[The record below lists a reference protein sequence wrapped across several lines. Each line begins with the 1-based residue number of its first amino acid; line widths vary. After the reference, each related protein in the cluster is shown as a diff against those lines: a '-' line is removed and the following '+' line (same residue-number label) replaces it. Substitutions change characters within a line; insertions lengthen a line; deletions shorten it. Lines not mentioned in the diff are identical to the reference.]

1 MTARTRRL
9 GVAGVMVSLVASVLV
24 QAVPAQAAKT
34 ALSYSNRLVAVD
46 SKGVASIKV
55 GCKTKGRCTGSVGV
69 NGSKRIATRYSI
81 AGRSTKWITVKVS
94 ATDPKNPQIDNG
106 KTLGRRS
113 GNLLFNEFTP
123 KKHSILVPV
132 QLERRVKTQ
141 LIRGNVRGATNGSPT
156 KVTVTLLPASKA
168 GTTGQRAKTVTPN
181 SSSDDFSFGV
191 SLGRN
196 NAASRPY
203 ILRISGEVNGE
214 KRTWYWRG
222 FDGVARGGGRYAA
235 EANWIRARAS
245 STYDAY
251 VRYGAINGNVTNQT
265 SGNDV
270 AGAGVVVVAPP
281 VNFPSGTLSRR
292 ALDIQSCG
300 NVLGTGKTNSNGDY
314 TVGFLPQ
321 DKYTTDRRYA
331 VQVVDGNASTV
342 NRWNNK
348 WSSCYQ
354 ATSYLKSR
362 SRLAAL
368 PKSGDNPVTTINNQ
382 MRASSA
388 KVKLDVNYAK
398 YTRTVQDRFVTL
410 REAIPGKAIRDV
422 PITKSAYVST
432 HGNLTLSN
440 VPSGTYWV
448 EIARRTSCSAWYSSY
463 FPDNKLYLKGLERA
477 SERWKTVAGKYPE
490 YKKSYT
496 MGYKAKTPPKGKKG
510 WMYRDFC
517 RSNSAGTYTK
527 VSVVEGKTTTVKKS
541 VRRGGTISGHIT
553 RSGGRS
559 NKEIMVTAY
568 SKKGGKLV
576 QRSAITNGSGN
587 FTIFG
592 LASGTYSLAVNPDSW
607 RGIDRSFNGRHSKK
621 VRAGGNYSVGRLFL
635 K

>member
-1 MTARTRRL
+1 MA
-9 GVAGVMVSLVASVLV
+9 SLLV
-24 QAVPAQAAKT
+24 QAVPAQAAST

-46 SKGVASIKV
+46 SKGLASIKI

-69 NGSKRIATRYSI
+69 NGSKRIATKYSV
-81 AGRSTKWITVKVS
+81 AGRTTKWITVRVS
-94 ATDPKNPQIDNG
+94 ATDPKNPQISNG
-106 KTLGRRS
+106 NTLGRRS

-132 QLERRVKTQ
+132 TLERRVKSQ
-141 LIRGNVRGATNGSPT
+141 MIRGNVRGTAAGSPS
-156 KVTVTLLPASKA
+156 KVTLELLPASKS
-168 GTTGQRAKTVTPN
+168 GTTGQRARTLTPN
-181 SSSDDFSFGV
+181 SSSDDFAFSV

-196 NAASRPY
+196 NAPSRPY
-203 ILRISGEVNGE
+203 ILRVSGEVNGE

-222 FDGVARGGGRYAA
+222 FDGVARGGGRYAG

-251 VRYGAINGNVTNQT
+251 VRYGAIRGKVTNG
-265 SGNDV
+265 SGSV
-270 AGAGVVVVAPP
+270 SGAGVVVVAPP
-281 VNFPSGTLSRR
+281 VKFPSDVRSRR
-292 ALDIQSCG
+292 SLDIQSCG
-300 NVLGTGKTNSNGDY
+300 NVMGTGRSSSNGDY

-321 DKYTTDRRYA
+321 DKYTTDKRFA

-342 NRWNNK
+342 NRWNDK

-354 ATSYLKSR
+354 ATSYLKGR
-362 SRLAAL
+362 DRLVAL
-368 PKSGDNPVTTINNQ
+368 PRTGAAPVTTLDAH

-388 KVKLDVNYAK
+388 KVRFDLSYGSYSK
-398 YTRTVQDRFVTL
+398 TTQDRFVTL
-410 REAIPGKAIRDV
+410 REAIPSKAIRDV
-422 PITKSAYVST
+422 PITKSAYVSKS
-432 HGNLTLSN
+432 GDLTLSN

-448 EIARRTSCSAWYSSY
+448 EMARRTSCSAWYSSVY
-463 FPDNKLYLKGLERA
+463 ADNKLYLKGLERA

-510 WMYRDFC
+510 WMYRDYC

-527 VSVVEGKTTTVKKS
+527 VAVVEGKTAVVKRS

-576 QRSAITNGSGN
+576 QRSAITNGGGN

-592 LASGTYSLAVNPDSW
+592 LASGTYSIAVNPDSW